1 MQYLKLVKCKTEITE
16 TLMILNF
23 LEKTKKK
30 IIRNLYPGVIRLSPK
45 SSPEI
50 RVLQIKIYKLK
61 PV

>member
-16 TLMILNF
+16 TLKILNF

-30 IIRNLYPGVIRLSPK
+30 IIRNLYPGEVRLSPK

-50 RVLQIKIYKLK
+50 RVLHIKL
-61 PV
+61 